1 MVAATLPT
9 EYAPAERADAVLL
22 EQQAEYFSEL
32 KLVHELFDAV
42 PDAFLILNEQRQIVF
57 ANKALTKI
65 INVDDESSLHGQR
78 PGEVL
83 NCIHAIESEGGCGT
97 TEFCKTC
104 GAVNAI
110 ISSLRGK
117 ESVLECRITQQSGC
131 SLDLRVWAT
140 PLRQYGG
147 IYSLFAVQDISHEKR
162 RRALERIFFHDI
174 LNTAG
179 GLQGVSELLQDAT
192 PEELDELKGMVYSLA
207 DRLVDEIQAQRLLS
221 AAETDDLQVKP
232 VAIESL
238 VFLGEVTNLYRSHE
252 VAHNRQ
258 LKIDINAESFDL
270 VSDRVL
276 LGRVVGNMVKNALE
290 ASHPGDAVT
299 VGCRGVADDWVEF
312 WVHNPTFMPRHVQ
325 LQVFQRSFSTKGA
338 GRGLGT
344 YSIKLLTERYLHG
357 QAAFTTS
364 PEEGTTF
371 FVSYPQNGF

>member
-1 MVAATLPT
+1 MVASTLPT
-9 EYAPAERADAVLL
+9 DYAPAERADAALL
-22 EQQAEYFSEL
+22 ELQADYFSEL
-32 KLVHELFDAV
+32 KLVRELFDAV
-42 PDAFLILNEQRQIVF
+42 PDAFLVLNPQRQIVF

-65 INVDDESSLHGQR
+65 INVADESSIHGLR

-83 NCIHAIESEGGCGT
+83 SCVHAQENEGGCGT
-97 TEFCKTC
+97 SEVCKTC

-110 ISSLRGK
+110 MSSLRGK
-117 ESVLECRITQQSGC
+117 ESVLECRITQRSGC

-140 PLRQYGG
+140 PLRQNGS

-174 LNTAG
+174 MNTAG

-192 PEELDELKGMVYSLA
+192 PEELDELKGMVYTLA

-232 VAIESL
+232 VPIESL
-238 VFLGEVTNLYRSHE
+238 AFLREVTNPYRSHE

-258 LKIDINAESFDL
+258 LKIDINAESLDL

-290 ASHPGDAVT
+290 ACTPGATVT
-299 VGCRGVADDWVEF
+299 VGCRKLADDGVEF
-312 WVHNPTFMPRHVQ
+312 WVHNPTFVPRHVQ

-364 PEEGTTF
+364 PEAGTTF
-371 FVSYPQNGF
+371 FVRFPRHGF